1 MPIEDQIG
9 MCSQNYQKWKELA
22 LTAKDQIEVKK
33 FTERAFFWL
42 ELQAAFITLWSIE
55 QVKGKE
61 PEVKKRI
68 LVAKKNLTSKL
79 TQYIDQT
86 MKELEL

>member
-1 MPIEDQIG
+1 MPIDEQIG
-9 MCSQNYQKWKELA
+9 MCSRNYQKWRELA
-22 LTAKDQIEVKK
+22 LTARDQIETKK

-55 QVKGKE
+55 QVKGKD
-61 PEVKKRI
+61 PMVKRRI
-68 LVAKKNLTSKL
+68 LEAKKNLTSKL
-79 TQYIDQT
+79 TEYIDKT